1 MAYFYNVK
9 TGEYSGNEIQ
19 PKFVK
24 IAAHVVL
31 GIAILSVIF
40 GSFGTVATGER
51 GVKTRLNAV
60 VGIVPPGLY
69 FKVPF
74 IEHVVKMDVHTQS
87 LIADDKAPLLAA
99 SNDLQDTRLSVVVN
113 YHINPLQSADIYA
126 QYGSADVY
134 YTTVVDPLITA
145 TIKSVASQY
154 TASDQIQKRQE
165 MSDKAY
171 TALTNEFDGK
181 NVTIEKADIT
191 NVAFSDSFTQAIEA
205 KVTATQNAEAA
216 QNKLAQVQAEAQ
228 QTVAKAQAD
237 AEAIKIQAQA
247 INSQGGADYVELQK
261 VQKWNGAGCTS
272 YCGLSTSNGLLV
284 TAK

>member
-1 MAYFYNVK
+1 M
-9 TGEYSGNEIQ
+9 
-19 PKFVK
+19 
-24 IAAHVVL
+24 L
-31 GIAILSVIF
+31 GD
-40 GSFGTVATGER
+40 
-51 GVKTRLNAV
+51 
-60 VGIVPPGLY
+60 
-69 FKVPF
+69 KV
-74 IEHVVKMDVHTQS
+74 S
-87 LIADDKAPLLAA
+87 
-99 SNDLQDTRLSVVVN
+99 S
-113 YHINPLQSADIYA
+113 
-126 QYGSADVY
+126 
-134 YTTVVDPLITA
+134 TA
-145 TIKSVASQY
+145 
-154 TASDQIQKRQE
+154 
-165 MSDKAY
+165 
-171 TALTNEFDGK
+171 G
-181 NVTIEKADIT
+181 IT